1 MDLLRVHSQDLHEHI
16 AQEVGECLES
26 GLYTDLAIRCA
37 EGQTLHAHRVVMAA
51 VSPYLQALLEANEL
65 NDDVQTIEM
74 SQVSTDEMQ
83 MLLEVVYNGVVE
95 ATIEDLRKLILL
107 AHRLYIAIPLSNE
120 LMQGLELKLPPR
132 SPFRKP
138 LMPKF
143 TNGIPSGILSSAT
156 STPRSMLSSSLKSM
170 FNGSVFS
177 NNSHNS
183 MTPVRPPGSMGSTA
197 AAKENAAFAKA
208 NTPKLNI
215 DPTTMTT
222 ILAHSQNNEHV
233 CPICNSKYSNVGNFK
248 QHMKTHDN
256 EELREQ
262 RNAILSEMIATCF
275 NPQTSLYTCHVC
287 NSNYNHSGNF
297 KQHLLKH
304 ERESGSI
311 SATLVAQAGANP
323 HLTNVLQSAM
333 ADRVDSG
340 DKPAINQYQYQCE
353 HCDRSFK
360 HPGNYKQHLAS
371 HMKSTKFSPSSVTN
385 TINKVNSLLGQQKLP
400 LFGLPGTLSPGVSN
414 SGGPDLATAAPS
426 MSSGKIGAGD
436 SMQMVACPECHLEFP
451 GIDLLQ
457 AHISVSHK
465 HLDVKLPSSSAA
477 TNAAN
482 TVASTASVANTAN
495 TVANAASTANAGS
508 AASTSGAAARTST
521 TSQDNEGSNGSNTA
535 GSSTNM
541 ISGGVSPP
549 SGPLPSGPLGGNAP
563 GGPSSGVIVPV
574 SGSLPGVPSGGVIL
588 PGGVSSQPS
597 WHAALVE
604 AQEPFK
610 CTICGKGFQKT
621 SKLTAHMKIHRA
633 PEEHYN
639 HPCDICGKKFTRPQ
653 HVARHKMLHTGER
666 PFKCPKCPRQ
676 FTREDKLRH
685 HLSESECGGGTGL
698 SGESSSPVSMGMPF
712 GTLWGGANGEMLA
725 GIYNSSTDAE
735 TTNGN
740 DSENAMD
747 QSTYGTATGVITTSE
762 ASNDS
767 NSNMQVGVPVKIEMT
782 T

>member
-1 MDLLRVHSQDLHEHI
+1 MRPS
-16 AQEVGECLES
+16 
-26 GLYTDLAIRCA
+26 
-37 EGQTLHAHRVVMAA
+37 
-51 VSPYLQALLEANEL
+51 
-65 NDDVQTIEM
+65 
-74 SQVSTDEMQ
+74 
-83 MLLEVVYNGVVE
+83 
-95 ATIEDLRKLILL
+95 
-107 AHRLYIAIPLSNE
+107 LS
-120 LMQGLELKLPPR
+120 
-132 SPFRKP
+132 
-138 LMPKF
+138 
-143 TNGIPSGILSSAT
+143 A
-156 STPRSMLSSSLKSM
+156 
-170 FNGSVFS
+170 
-177 NNSHNS
+177 
-183 MTPVRPPGSMGSTA
+183 A
-197 AAKENAAFAKA
+197 AAKENAAFAKS

-340 DKPAINQYQYQCE
+340 DKPTVNQYQYQCE

-371 HMKSTKFSPSSVTN
+371 HMRNTKFEPSSVSN
-385 TINKVNSLLGQQKLP
+385 SLNKVNSMLGQQPMK
-400 LFGLPGTLSPGVSN
+400 S
-414 SGGPDLATAAPS
+414 DA
-426 MSSGKIGAGD
+426 
-436 SMQMVACPECHLEFP
+436 MQMVACPECHLEFP

-465 HLDVKLPSSSAA
+465 HLDVKLPSSSGDEAGPIE
-477 TNAAN
+477 
-482 TVASTASVANTAN
+482 
-495 TVANAASTANAGS
+495 AGS
-508 AASTSGAAARTST
+508 NSDSR
-521 TSQDNEGSNGSNTA
+521 
-535 GSSTNM
+535 
-541 ISGGVSPP
+541 
-549 SGPLPSGPLGGNAP
+549 
-563 GGPSSGVIVPV
+563 
-574 SGSLPGVPSGGVIL
+574 
-588 PGGVSSQPS
+588 PS
-597 WHAALVE
+597 WQTAFE
-604 AQEPFK
+604 ESQEPYK
-610 CTICGKGFQKT
+610 CNICGKGFQKT

-685 HLSESECGGGTGL
+685 HLSESECGGGTGAGG
-698 SGESSSPVSMGMPF
+698 SSESQSPVTMGMQF
-712 GTLWGGANGEMLA
+712 GSLWGGANGDMLA
-725 GIYNSSTDAE
+725 GMYDNSGDDA
-735 TTNGN
+735 TNG
-740 DSENAMD
+740 DEDNA
-747 QSTYGTATGVITTSE
+747 YGGSE

-767 NSNMQVGVPVKIEMT
+767 NSNMQPALAT
-782 T
+782 

>member
-1 MDLLRVHSQDLHEHI
+1 VHSQDLHEHI

-143 TNGIPSGILSSAT
+143 NNGILPSGILSSVSAT

-170 FNGSVFS
+170 FNGSVMS
-177 NNSHNS
+177 SNSHNNSS
-183 MTPVRPPGSMGSTA
+183 MTTPVRPSGSLASA
-197 AAKENAAFAKA
+197 AAASAKENAAFAKA

-233 CPICNSKYSNVGNFK
+233 CPVCNSKYSNVGNFK

-311 SATLVAQAGANP
+311 SATLVAQAGSNP

-385 TINKVNSLLGQQKLP
+385 TINKVNSILGQQKLP
-400 LFGLPGTLSPGVSN
+400 LFGIPGQGSN
-414 SGGPDLATAAPS
+414 PSGAGSSGGPDIASAT
-426 MSSGKIGAGD
+426 SSPKIGGPGD

-477 TNAAN
+477 INAA
-482 TVASTASVANTAN
+482 TAAN
-495 TVANAASTANAGS
+495 NAASTAN
-508 AASTSGAAARTST
+508 
-521 TSQDNEGSNGSNTA
+521 TSQDNGGSNGSNA
-535 GSSTNM
+535 GGSSTNM
-541 ISGGVSPP
+541 ISGGGVSPP
-549 SGPLPSGPLGGNAP
+549 SGVSPPRVGPAGLSTP
-563 GGPSSGVIVPV
+563 GGPSNGPA
-574 SGSLPGVPSGGVIL
+574 
-588 PGGVSSQPS
+588 GVSSQPS

-639 HPCDICGKKFTRPQ
+639 HPCDICGKKIHAASTRSTAQ
-653 HVARHKMLHTGER
+653 NVAHRREAIQMPKM
-666 PFKCPKCPRQ
+666 PA
-676 FTREDKLRH
+676 
-685 HLSESECGGGTGL
+685 
-698 SGESSSPVSMGMPF
+698 PVH
-712 GTLWGGANGEMLA
+712 A
-725 GIYNSSTDAE
+725 
-735 TTNGN
+735 
-740 DSENAMD
+740 
-747 QSTYGTATGVITTSE
+747 
-762 ASNDS
+762 
-767 NSNMQVGVPVKIEMT
+767 
-782 T
+782 

>member
-26 GLYTDLAIRCA
+26 GAYTDLAVRCA
-37 EGQTLHAHRVVMAA
+37 QGQTLHAHKVVMAA
-51 VSPYLQALLEANEL
+51 VSPYLQMLLQQNEFEEI
-65 NDDVQTIEM
+65 QTIEM
-74 SQVSTDEMQ
+74 PEITSEEMQ

-107 AHRLYIAIPLSNE
+107 AHRLYINIPLSNE

-132 SPFRKP
+132 PPFKKQPSYLLHPNNNGHHRATPPKMPPLKLNPPFNLSPLPSSVLGGVGGGSSGNHATSSLRP
-138 LMPKF
+138 ASSSPS
-143 TNGIPSGILSSAT
+143 NGGGNSSADH
-156 STPRSMLSSSLKSM
+156 
-170 FNGSVFS
+170 FG
-177 NNSHNS
+177 NN
-183 MTPVRPPGSMGSTA
+183 
-197 AAKENAAFAKA
+197 AKK
-208 NTPKLNI
+208 PKLNI
-215 DPTTMTT
+215 DPTTMTAV
-222 ILAHSQNNEHV
+222 LAHSQNNEHV

-311 SATLVAQAGANP
+311 SATLVAQAGSNP

-340 DKPAINQYQYQCE
+340 DKPAVNLYQYQCE

-371 HMKSTKFSPSSVTN
+371 HMRNSNTASAANASSISN
-385 TINKVNSLLGQQKLP
+385 TLNKVNSMFGQLQHPSPPSIAAVSKLD
-400 LFGLPGTLSPGVSN
+400 S
-414 SGGPDLATAAPS
+414 
-426 MSSGKIGAGD
+426 

-465 HLDVKLPSSSAA
+465 HLDVKLP
-477 TNAAN
+477 TGTVLPN
-482 TVASTASVANTAN
+482 TPAEE
-495 TVANAASTANAGS
+495 
-508 AASTSGAAARTST
+508 TST
-521 TSQDNEGSNGSNTA
+521 NNGDR
-535 GSSTNM
+535 
-541 ISGGVSPP
+541 
-549 SGPLPSGPLGGNAP
+549 
-563 GGPSSGVIVPV
+563 
-574 SGSLPGVPSGGVIL
+574 
-588 PGGVSSQPS
+588 PS
-597 WHAALVE
+597 WHAALE
-604 AQEPFK
+604 ESWEPYK
-610 CTICGKGFQKT
+610 CTVCNKGFQKM

-685 HLSESECGGGTGL
+685 HLNESECGGGPGTGT
-698 SGESSSPVSMGMPF
+698 GENSPNESNNHPVSSSSMGMQF
-712 GTLWGGANGEMLA
+712 GSLWGGTNGDMLA
-725 GIYNSSTDAE
+725 NMYN
-735 TTNGN
+735 TNDN
-740 DSENAMD
+740 SNADEHDEEMEH
-747 QSTYGTATGVITTSE
+747 VTSD

-767 NSNMQVGVPVKIEMT
+767 NSNMQGGGLTAAATGAVAAALAGSD
-782 T
+782 